1 MSATILEFPLN
12 KISSTDKSFYDSDL
26 VVKKVSDYTLSNASS
41 IEYSSFEKILSD
53 RKLSKE
59 MFTPDYF
66 MLVE

>member
-12 KISSTDKSFYDSDL
+12 KISSTDKSSYDSDL